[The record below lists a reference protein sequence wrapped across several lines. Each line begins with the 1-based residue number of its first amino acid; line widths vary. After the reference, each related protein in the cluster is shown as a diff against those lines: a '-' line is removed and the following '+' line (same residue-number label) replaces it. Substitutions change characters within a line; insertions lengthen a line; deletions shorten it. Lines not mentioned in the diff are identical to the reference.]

1 MASALHIVSFD
12 IPYPPDYG
20 GAIDVFYK
28 VKHLSEAGLRIYLH
42 CPQYGDRKP
51 SRQLEDLCEKVWYYP
66 RKTGLNGLSAKLPY
80 TVYSRRHEN
89 LLANLMKIDA
99 PILFDG
105 VSASYYMNDPGLKHR
120 VKILRNQNVEQDYFR
135 LLGER
140 ERSLFKRIYYLTE
153 AKMLKKYEAALNN
166 ADAFFTVALH
176 DHDFFKKR
184 YPKAEHEYIPSFQPY
199 DTVESAPGTG
209 EYAIYHGNL
218 GLAENMEAAMY
229 LLREIVPHVS
239 VPFIIAGRNP
249 GPELAALV
257 QQTNNCKLIADPGMD
272 EMARLINN
280 AHIQV
285 LPTFQNT
292 GLKLKLLHA
301 LFNGR
306 HVVVNEQMVHG
317 TGLES
322 VCTIA
327 KDSKLMV
334 KEISRLM
341 NVSFTNEEIISRKQI
356 LENNYSNKRNAQ
368 KIITFLQQRSP

>member
-1 MASALHIVSFD
+1 VSFD
-12 IPYPPDYG
+12 IPFPPDYG

-51 SRQLEDLCEKVWYYP
+51 SRQLEELCEKVWYYP
-66 RKTGLNGLSAKLPY
+66 RKTGLSGLSAKLPY
-80 TVYSRRHEN
+80 TVYSRRHEH
-89 LLANLMKIDA
+89 LLANLLEKEA

-120 VKILRNQNVEQDYFR
+120 IKILRNQNIEQDYFR

-140 ERSLFKRIYYLTE
+140 ERSLFKKVYYHTE
-153 AKMLKKYEAALNN
+153 AKMLKEYEAKLHS

-176 DHDFFKKR
+176 DHDFFKSR
-184 YPKAEHEYIPSFQPY
+184 YPKAVHQYIPSFQPY
-199 DTVESAPGTG
+199 DDVVSTPGKG
-209 EYAIYHGNL
+209 EYLIYHGNL
-218 GLAENMEAAMY
+218 GLAENMEAALY
-229 LLREIVPHVS
+229 LLREIVPHVNI
-239 VPFIIAGRNP
+239 PFIIAGRNP
-249 GPELAALV
+249 GPELVALAK
-257 QQTNNCKLIADPGMD
+257 QTSNCKLVTDPPMD

-322 VCTIA
+322 ACTIA
-327 KDSKLMV
+327 TDSQQMIKELNRLINV
-334 KEISRLM
+334 RFTSEEITSRKEILY
-341 NVSFTNEEIISRKQI
+341 K
-356 LENNYSNKRNAQ
+356 NYNNKRNAQ
-368 KIITFLQQRSP
+368 IIITFLQQRSP

>member
-176 DHDFFKKR
+176 
-184 YPKAEHEYIPSFQPY
+184 
-199 DTVESAPGTG
+199 
-209 EYAIYHGNL
+209 
-218 GLAENMEAAMY
+218 
-229 LLREIVPHVS
+229 
-239 VPFIIAGRNP
+239 
-249 GPELAALV
+249 
-257 QQTNNCKLIADPGMD
+257 
-272 EMARLINN
+272 
-280 AHIQV
+280 
-285 LPTFQNT
+285 
-292 GLKLKLLHA
+292 
-301 LFNGR
+301 
-306 HVVVNEQMVHG
+306 
-317 TGLES
+317 
-322 VCTIA
+322 
-327 KDSKLMV
+327 
-334 KEISRLM
+334 
-341 NVSFTNEEIISRKQI
+341 
-356 LENNYSNKRNAQ
+356 
-368 KIITFLQQRSP
+368 